1 MKKIFS
7 GSTLKL
13 IAVCAMLIDHVGVV
27 VLKNGIALK
36 ASYSMFSDEQF
47 TTLLNTIDIFNVIG
61 ALAFPV
67 FCFSLVE
74 GFMHTHDVK
83 KYFLNLLLFAVI
95 SEPIYDLANCG
106 HLFSVDQQNV
116 IFTLL
121 LGLLAICIMKKSKNS
136 LPVAVIAILAI
147 SYLSYMCMLDGS
159 YYGIGLISIFYLC
172 YEKPMLKYI
181 VTIIFM
187 FVCGLDFTLKGL
199 FNGYFIMSVVSV
211 IVISIYNGKRGMK
224 LKYFFYLFYP
234 VHLLILYLISM
245 GIDKYML

>member
-1 MKKIFS
+1 
-7 GSTLKL
+7 
-13 IAVCAMLIDHVGVV
+13 
-27 VLKNGIALK
+27 
-36 ASYSMFSDEQF
+36 MFSDEQF

-67 FCFSLVE
+67 FCFLLVE

-136 LPVAVIAILAI
+136 LPVAVIAILMYFQKKFFSLFKTTDDSLVMNINIVFNIDDIILIIII
-147 SYLSYMCMLDGS
+147 SNDLNH
-159 YYGIGLISIFYLC
+159 IG
-172 YEKPMLKYI
+172 
-181 VTIIFM
+181 T
-187 FVCGLDFTLKGL
+187 
-199 FNGYFIMSVVSV
+199 
-211 IVISIYNGKRGMK
+211 
-224 LKYFFYLFYP
+224 FFK
-234 VHLLILYLISM
+234 I
-245 GIDKYML
+245 